1 MKKLLQTIALL
12 ITLVCL
18 PFAVYADEAV
28 PEVKYSAAV
37 DEIFARGNIDGTL
50 VMYDTNANACYTHNA
65 ERAAQRFY
73 PASTFKIFNSLIGL
87 NVHAVKNVDEY
98 FYKYTGEPV
107 YLESW
112 QNDANLRLA
121 IKRSQVPAYKEL
133 ARRIGRP
140 AMQANL
146 NLLQYGNME
155 IGEHLD
161 SFWLQGPLKI
171 SALEQVQLLT
181 YLAQQKLPYDK
192 SAQAQVAAI
201 TVLQQNK
208 NYTLHG
214 KTGWATENIDTPVGW
229 FVGWVEAKDN
239 TYVFALNMDLQDAN
253 DLPLRESLT
262 LDCLKA
268 LKAI

>member
-12 ITLVCL
+12 IALACL
-18 PFAVYADEAV
+18 PFAAYADEAV
-28 PEVKYSAAV
+28 PEVKYSAAI
-37 DEIFARGNIDGTL
+37 DEIFERGNINGTL
-50 VMYDTNANACYTHNA
+50 IVYDTAANACYIHNA

-121 IKRSQVPAYKEL
+121 MKRSQVPAYKEL

-192 SAQAQVAAI
+192 SAQAQVATI
-201 TVLQQNK
+201 TVLEQNK

-214 KTGWATENIDTPVGW
+214 KTGWATENIDTPVSW
-229 FVGWVEAKDN
+229 FVGWVEAKGN
-239 TYVFALNMDLQDAN
+239 TYVFALNMDLDNAN

-262 LDCLKA
+262 LECLKA

>member
-18 PFAVYADEAV
+18 PFAAYADEAV

-37 DEIFARGNIDGTL
+37 DEIFERGNINGTL
-50 VMYDTNANACYTHNA
+50 VVYDADANACYIHNA
-65 ERAAQRFY
+65 ERAAKRFY

-121 IKRSQVPAYKEL
+121 MKRSQVPAYKEL

-140 AMQANL
+140 AMQPFAVR
-146 NLLQYGNME
+146 QYGNRRT
-155 IGEHLD
+155 
-161 SFWLQGPLKI
+161 S
-171 SALEQVQLLT
+171 
-181 YLAQQKLPYDK
+181 
-192 SAQAQVAAI
+192 
-201 TVLQQNK
+201 
-208 NYTLHG
+208 
-214 KTGWATENIDTPVGW
+214 
-229 FVGWVEAKDN
+229 
-239 TYVFALNMDLQDAN
+239 
-253 DLPLRESLT
+253 
-262 LDCLKA
+262 
-268 LKAI
+268 